1 MTLKKIYILSVITI
15 ITLFTVSGCRDNNNF
30 AKIRLP
36 HLGDIFS
43 SSDEK
48 NDKNSTD
55 ENNTDENITGENGKV
70 NENNETEEAKKEKTF
85 DNTIVLLSLNSTG
98 ENVIDLQ
105 KKLNNIVDTEY
116 YLKENGKYDKNTED
130 TIKSFKSK
138 YDFLKQESGDFNGD
152 YTENT
157 KVALLKEID
166 KRKVSIPNL
175 LSLAN
180 KYYFL
185 PSNYVPNDLVL
196 PNVKHALNKDQTYM
210 RKEAAS
216 ALEELFEKA
225 KEEDIILYVR
235 TAYRSYKTQK
245 RIFDGRINNGE
256 TPIDVNK
263 TSARPGQSEHQLGLA
278 VDITSQSVGNGLT
291 EHFGKTKEGI
301 WVKEHAHEFGFII
314 RYTEDKVHITGYS
327 YEPWHLRYV
336 GKEAAKEIY
345 ENGLVLE
352 EYIDLKNKK

>member
-1 MTLKKIYILSVITI
+1 MLTLKKIYILSVITL
-15 ITLFTVSGCRDNNNF
+15 ITLFSVSGCMDNNNL

-43 SSDEK
+43 SSKDK
-48 NDKNSTD
+48 TDKNSTD
-55 ENNTDENITGENGKV
+55 ENSTGENGNV
-70 NENNETEEAKKEKTF
+70 NENDETEEANEEITF
-85 DNTIVLLSLNSTG
+85 DNTDVLLSLNSTG
-98 ENVIDLQ
+98 DKVIDLQ
-105 KKLNNIVDTEY
+105 KKLNNIIDTKY
-116 YLKENGKYDKNTED
+116 YLKENGRYDKNTED
-130 TIKSFKSK
+130 TIKSFKRK
-138 YDFLKQESGDFNGD
+138 YNFLKQESGDFNGD

-166 KRKVSIPNL
+166 KRIVSNPDL

-185 PSNYVPNDLVL
+185 PSNYIPDDLVL

-216 ALEELFEKA
+216 ALEEFFEKA

-301 WVKEHAHEFGFII
+301 WVKDHAHEFGFII
-314 RYTEDKVHITGYS
+314 RYPEDKVNITGYS

-345 ENGLVLE
+345 EKGLALE
-352 EYIDLKNKK
+352 EYIELKNKN